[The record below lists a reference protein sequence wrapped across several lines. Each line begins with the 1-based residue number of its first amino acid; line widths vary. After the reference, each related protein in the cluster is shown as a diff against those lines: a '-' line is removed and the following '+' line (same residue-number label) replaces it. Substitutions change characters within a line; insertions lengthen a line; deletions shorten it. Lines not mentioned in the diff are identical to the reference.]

1 MKLRILLVPLALGAF
16 VVACRTTVSTSP
28 PSTPNA
34 VVTRTVANRAW
45 EVWSAS
51 ECLGSVVRYED
62 PADPTRAF
70 YAVRNTEQQDLGVV
84 DLEGRAWRYMAHEHD
99 PAWLGTGTVV
109 QGAARILGGDETC
122 TLREVAVESLS
133 RPAAPAPPR

>member
-1 MKLRILLVPLALGAF
+1 MAAF
-16 VVACRTTVSTSP
+16 AAACRTTVSTSP

-34 VVTRTVANRAW
+34 VVTRTVAIRAW
-45 EVWSAS
+45 QVWNASA
-51 ECLGSVVRYED
+51 CLGSVVRYED
-62 PADPTRAF
+62 PADAARAF

-133 RPAAPAPPR
+133 RPSTAAPTPPH